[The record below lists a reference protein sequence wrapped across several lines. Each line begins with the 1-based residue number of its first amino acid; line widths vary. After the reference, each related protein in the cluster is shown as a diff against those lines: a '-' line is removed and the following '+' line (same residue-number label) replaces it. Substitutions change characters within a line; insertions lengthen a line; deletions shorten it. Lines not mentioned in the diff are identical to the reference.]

1 MHKRIVLYNC
11 KTLTDSIYVLLLLNP
26 GIWMVF
32 FSCFFPEF
40 LQHNQKAV
48 YWSALWSHMDH
59 MTWQESLL
67 PDVGVDVL
75 LCFFPV
81 SAAVPKL
88 RPWKAV
94 SRLKL
99 LSLLLVSG
107 WMILASSWG
116 SDTFL
121 PMDLR
126 WLVSLVLWAWRKNRR
141 NRVKR
146 LDIGQRICLHYPC
159 PW

>member
-1 MHKRIVLYNC
+1 MCIKELFYIIVKHWQTPFL
-11 KTLTDSIYVLLLLNP
+11 VLLLLNP

-32 FSCFFPEF
+32 FSCCFPEF
-40 LQHNQKAV
+40 LKHDQKAA
-48 YWSALWSHMDH
+48 YWSSLLSRMDH

-75 LCFFPV
+75 LCCFPV

-88 RPWKAV
+88 RPWKAL

-107 WMILASSWG
+107 WMILDSSWG

-121 PMDLR
+121 PTNLR
-126 WLVSLVLWAWRKNRR
+126 WLVSLVLWAWRKNR
-141 NRVKR
+141 KR
-146 LDIGQRICLHYPC
+146 RGLKDCT
-159 PW
+159 